1 MLKAAQAASTG
12 LNPAWLTLNI
22 PAGWQKP
29 NSGMSPGSRGPARP
43 FWAGTGHEGDVQGW
57 LKGTE
62 GGTVPAALASREAC
76 FIHHLLGSARERPA
90 SSRHW
95 GINSHLSQ
103 LFLHSEVSQYLQRSQ
118 KQTEPHLI
126 PPQEPPSSFCSPSC
140 IPRARRQCGEVLF
153 LAQTRGQGATL
164 PNHFYFL
171 FLHICPLPLPSGRSW
186 ASVFIKRGK

>member
-1 MLKAAQAASTG
+1 M
-12 LNPAWLTLNI
+12 
-22 PAGWQKP
+22 
-29 NSGMSPGSRGPARP
+29 
-43 FWAGTGHEGDVQGW
+43 QGW

-95 GINSHLSQ
+95 GISSHLSQ

-126 PPQEPPSSFCSPSC
+126 PPQEPS
-140 IPRARRQCGEVLF
+140 
-153 LAQTRGQGATL
+153 
-164 PNHFYFL
+164 
-171 FLHICPLPLPSGRSW
+171 
-186 ASVFIKRGK
+186 